1 MVRIRGLAFAAALAA
16 LPLPAR
22 PADGPP
28 PQPSPASTPSPA
40 PAASTAPAAAAP
52 SLAAAANMSWEGLVR
67 RNAGVVLMKS
77 RWDVGTLEFREETL
91 RWVDARDAGKNLLIP
106 ASKVLEQ
113 FRTCAKTPAGPECFE
128 WGFRTKEVTYTFRD
142 FSWEKGA
149 HEKVAGIYDFMKA
162 IYPSLPSSEATG
174 KR

>member
-1 MVRIRGLAFAAALAA
+1 MVRIRPLTLAVTLAV

-22 PADGPP
+22 PTEAPP
-28 PQPSPASTPSPA
+28 SQPSPAVTPSPA
-40 PAASTAPAAAAP
+40 PTAAAP
-52 SLAAAANMSWEGLVR
+52 SAAAVASMSWEGLVR
-67 RNAGVVLMKS
+67 RNGGLVVMKG

-91 RWVDARDAGKNLLIP
+91 RWIDARDAGKNLLIP

-113 FRTCAKTPAGPECFE
+113 FRTCTKTPAGPECFE

-149 HEKVAGIYDFMKA
+149 HEKVAEIYEFMKA
-162 IYPSLPSSEATG
+162 IYPSLPSSQTDG